1 MSLDALERPES
12 LVYNAPED
20 IGIRP
25 IFVKLQY
32 KTSASY
38 TVIGDTEKYR
48 YFLCTTVVPYRIWIL
63 WRTEQFKVIAI
74 STT

>member
-1 MSLDALERPES
+1 MYLGALKQPES
-12 LVYNAPED
+12 LVYNAPKD

-38 TVIGDTEKYR
+38 TVIGDTEK
-48 YFLCTTVVPYRIWIL
+48 
-63 WRTEQFKVIAI
+63 
-74 STT
+74 

>member
-1 MSLDALERPES
+1 MPLGALKQPES
-12 LVYNAPED
+12 LVYNAPKD

-48 YFLCTTVVPYRIWIL
+48 YFLCTTVRNERSKSGAKRRERFYG
-63 WRTEQFKVIAI
+63 
-74 STT
+74 